1 MLGRSAIDA
10 TASTKM
16 RMPPTLVGRTIMMKA
31 PMLALLSLALGT
43 ASVALAQEPVQLKFS
58 RVVDLTLPIESNMA
72 PIPGFKAYAENP
84 SRVNVISSITET
96 QKEAL
101 RAEGMTLSGNHE
113 VNNRA
118 MITVLSILVH
128 NGTHIDAPRH
138 MVEKGTPIDQMP
150 VSQFV
155 KEGVLINLPGKG
167 PNSVVTVKDVAESGV
182 EIRPNTIV
190 MINTGWTDTMWGKP
204 GFWEQMPYLER
215 GVAEYVANKGAAGLA
230 IDVFPEKP
238 LWRGVKLD
246 PGEVWIANHLALMQ
260 KNLPL
265 IQFVTNLS
273 QIGNNRFTVVA
284 IPLAI
289 KGGDASPVRVVALV
303 E

>member
-1 MLGRSAIDA
+1 
-10 TASTKM
+10 
-16 RMPPTLVGRTIMMKA
+16 MMKA
-31 PMLALLSLALGT
+31 RMLALLSLALGT

-101 RAEGMTLSGNHE
+101 RAEGMTLSSNHE

-190 MINTGWTDTMWGKP
+190 MINTGWTDKMWGKP

-246 PGEVWIANHLALMQ
+246 PGEVWIANHLAMMQ

-284 IPLAI
+284 VPLAI
-289 KGGDASPVRVVALV
+289 KGGDASPVRVIALV

>member
-1 MLGRSAIDA
+1 
-10 TASTKM
+10 
-16 RMPPTLVGRTIMMKA
+16 MKA
-31 PMLALLSLALGT
+31 RMLVSLCLALSA
-43 ASVALAQEPVQLKFS
+43 ASAALAQTPTQLKFS

-72 PIPGFKAYAENP
+72 PIPGLKPYLDNP
-84 SRVNVISSITET
+84 SRVNVISSITEA

-101 RAEGMTLSGNHE
+101 HTEGMTLSSEHQ
-113 VNNRA
+113 VNGRS
-118 MITVLSILVH
+118 MISVLSILVH

-138 MVEKGTPIDQMP
+138 MVEKGISVDQMP
-150 VSQFV
+150 VAQFV
-155 KEGVLINLPGKG
+155 KEGVLINVPGKG
-167 PNSVVTVKDVAESGV
+167 PNSVVTVKDIAESGV
-182 EIRPNTIV
+182 EIRPGTTV
-190 MINTGWTDTMWGKP
+190 MISTGWTDAMWGKP

-215 GVAEYVANKGAAGLA
+215 GVAEFVASKGAAGLG

-273 QIGNNRFTVVA
+273 QIGNSRFTVVA
-284 IPLAI
+284 VPLLI
-289 KGGDASPVRVVALV
+289 KGGDASPARVIALV

>member
-1 MLGRSAIDA
+1 M
-10 TASTKM
+10 
-16 RMPPTLVGRTIMMKA
+16 IMMK
-31 PMLALLSLALGT
+31 PRMLVLVSLVWGT
-43 ASVALAQEPVQLKFS
+43 TSVALAQEPVQLKFS

-72 PIPGFKAYAENP
+72 PIPGFKAYADNP
-84 SRVNVISSITET
+84 SRVNVISSITEA
-96 QKEAL
+96 QKEAQ
-101 RAEGMTLSGNHE
+101 RAEGMTLSSNHE

-138 MVEKGTPIDQMP
+138 MVEKGKPIDQMP

-167 PNSVVTVKDVAESGV
+167 PNSVVTVKEVAESGV

-190 MINTGWTDTMWGKP
+190 MINTGWTDRMWGKP

-273 QIGNNRFTVVA
+273 QIGNGRFTVVA
-284 IPLAI
+284 VPLAI
-289 KGGDASPVRVVALV
+289 KGGDASPVRVIALV

>member
-1 MLGRSAIDA
+1 MMIARMLV
-10 TASTKM
+10 
-16 RMPPTLVGRTIMMKA
+16 L
-31 PMLALLSLALGT
+31 LALTLGSTSLA
-43 ASVALAQEPVQLKFS
+43 AAQTSMELKFT

-72 PIPGFKAYAENP
+72 PIPGLKAYSDNP
-84 SRVNVISSITET
+84 SRVNVISSITEA

-101 RAEGMTLSGNHE
+101 RAEGMTLTSDHQ

-138 MVEKGTPIDQMP
+138 MMEKGIPIDQMP
-150 VSQFV
+150 VTQFV
-155 KEGVLINLPGKG
+155 KEGVLINLPDKA

-190 MINTGWTDTMWGKP
+190 MINTGWTDRMWGKP

-215 GVAEYVANKGAAGLA
+215 GVAEYVVSKGAAGLA

-284 IPLAI
+284 VPLAI
-289 KGGDASPVRVVALV
+289 NGGDASPVRVIALV

>member
-1 MLGRSAIDA
+1 
-10 TASTKM
+10 
-16 RMPPTLVGRTIMMKA
+16 MMKA
-31 PMLALLSLALGT
+31 PILVVLSLSFTLGT
-43 ASVALAQEPVQLKFS
+43 TSLASAQAPVELKFT
-58 RVVDLTLPIESNMA
+58 RVVDLSLPIESNMA
-72 PIPGFKAYAENP
+72 PIPGLKAYSDNP
-84 SRVNVISSITET
+84 SRVNVISSITEA

-101 RAEGMTLSGNHE
+101 QAEGMTLSSDHQ

-138 MVEKGTPIDQMP
+138 MMEKGLPIDKMP
-150 VSQFV
+150 LAQFV
-155 KEGVLINLPGKG
+155 KEGVLINLHGKG

-190 MINTGWTDTMWGKP
+190 MINTGWTDRMWGKP

-215 GVAEYVANKGAAGLA
+215 GVAEYVANMGAAGLA

-284 IPLAI
+284 VPLAI
-289 KGGDASPVRVVALV
+289 KGGDASPVRVIALV

>member
-1 MLGRSAIDA
+1 MM
-10 TASTKM
+10 TA
-16 RMPPTLVGRTIMMKA
+16 R
-31 PMLALLSLALGT
+31 MLALLSLALGT
-43 ASVALAQEPVQLKFS
+43 TSVALAQESVQLKFS
-58 RVVDLTLPIESNMA
+58 RAVDLTLPIESNMA

-84 SRVNVISSITET
+84 SRVNVISSITEA

-101 RAEGMTLSGNHE
+101 SAEGMTLSSNHE

-118 MITVLSILVH
+118 MISVLSILVH

-138 MVEKGTPIDQMP
+138 MVEKGIPIDQMP

-155 KEGVLINLPGKG
+155 KEGVLITLPGKG
-167 PNSVVTVKDVAESGV
+167 PNSMVTVKEVAESGI

-190 MINTGWTDTMWGKP
+190 MINTGWTDKMWGKP

-273 QIGNNRFTVVA
+273 QIGNGRFTVVA
-284 IPLAI
+284 MPLAI
-289 KGGDASPVRVVALV
+289 KGGDASPVRVIALV